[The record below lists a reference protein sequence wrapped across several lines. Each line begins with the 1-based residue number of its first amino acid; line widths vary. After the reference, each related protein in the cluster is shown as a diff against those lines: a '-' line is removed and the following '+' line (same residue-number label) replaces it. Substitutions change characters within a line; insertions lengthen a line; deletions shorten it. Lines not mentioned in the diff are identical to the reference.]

1 MGNEKIKKLKEVL
14 ATKKIV
20 TVAGLAAVTLVGTS
34 QAAQAQNNGDSKL
47 QGKVVIKD
55 NTVDIAKKV
64 EQEFK
69 NLAGIKVEKKDGV
82 NLSGEKLHSEEYGT
96 KYGRITHY
104 THENGSTET
113 EFACE
118 HGSMILRNGSFFNK
132 KGQKIDSEEAADFLR
147 QFEEFAIKGQPT
159 IFMSSKA
166 NIR

>member
-1 MGNEKIKKLKEVL
+1 MGNEKIEKLKRTL
-14 ATKKIV
+14 KAG

-96 KYGRITHY
+96 KYGRITYY

-118 HGSMILRNGSFFNK
+118 HGSMILRNGSFYNK
-132 KGQKIDSEEAADFLR
+132 KVKKSTLKR
-147 QFEEFAIKGQPT
+147 LL
-159 IFMSSKA
+159 IF
-166 NIR
+166 